1 MNKILALSATF
12 MMGLAAPLTVST
24 AAMANDV
31 SYSVGVDYV
40 TEYVFRGVSLA
51 DQAIQPYAEASF
63 GNFTAGVW
71 ASLSEGTGSAAAG
84 DEVDL
89 YVSYSLPVE
98 GPVSFDT
105 GLTYYHYPQGGGLF
119 ETDGGSAGTY
129 EVSLSAGFDAPLE
142 PSLTAFYD
150 LTLEAFT
157 LEGGLSKSVPVTDA
171 VGLDLGLTAGLVD
184 GDGFSYEY
192 GSLSAAF
199 STALGEA
206 ASAYVGGNLA
216 LSSDRTLNFDDLIA
230 GGGRKDNVWFGVGVS
245 TGF

>member
-1 MNKILALSATF
+1 MNKTLALSATF
-12 MMGLAAPLTVST
+12 MVGMIAPLSAPIAANAQDVEVTVG
-24 AAMANDV
+24 A
-31 SYSVGVDYV
+31 DYV

-51 DQAIQPYAEASF
+51 DEAIQPYAEATF

-71 ASLSEGTGSAAAG
+71 ASLSEGTGASAAG

-98 GPVSFDT
+98 TFSLDA

-142 PSLTAFYD
+142 PSITAYYD

-157 LEGGLSKSVPVTDA
+157 LEGGLSKNVAMSDA
-171 VGLDLGLTAGLVD
+171 LSLDLGATAGIVE
-184 GDGFSYEY
+184 GSGSGYEY
-192 GSLSAAF
+192 ASLSSAV
-199 STALGEA
+199 STAIGEA
-206 ASAYVGGNLA
+206 ASAYVGANLA
-216 LSSDRTLNFDDLIA
+216 LSTEDSLDFADLLA
-230 GGGRKDNVWFGVGVS
+230 GGGRKDQLWFGVGLS